1 MFEHEG
7 LPWAVLAMTFAGFVK
22 GATGFGLPLL
32 AVPALANILGP
43 KMAVIIMSIPTLLAG
58 VGMAIQTRS
67 WEVIGA
73 MGPLRWLIVT
83 LVIGTVVGANLL
95 AFLDTTVIGVAVG
108 LTAMA
113 FTVIA
118 LSGREIDIREQAG
131 RWTPLLGSFAGILNG
146 TTNIS
151 GPLVAIYLR
160 CLQLDK
166 RTFISAINL
175 LFTCTGLVQIFAYLQ
190 LGLYTSESLTLS
202 LSACV
207 PILIGIV
214 VGLRANFLMGQK
226 LFDRAVLVLIFVSG
240 LRLLLS
246 TVIR

>member
-1 MFEHEG
+1 MLEQEG
-7 LPWAVLAMTFAGFVK
+7 LPWAVLALTFAGFVK

-58 VGMAIQTRS
+58 IAMAVQTRS
-67 WEVIGA
+67 WEVVGE
-73 MGPLRWLIVT
+73 MGPLRWLIAT
-83 LVIGTVVGANLL
+83 LVLGTVIGANLL
-95 AFLDTTVIGVAVG
+95 ASLDTRIIGLAVG

-113 FTVIA
+113 FTIIA
-118 LSGREIDIREQAG
+118 LKGQSIDIRDRAG
-131 RWTPLLGSFAGILNG
+131 RLTPIVGTLAGVLNG

-166 RTFISAINL
+166 RSFIAAINL
-175 LFTCTGLVQIFAYLQ
+175 LFTCTGLVQIVSYLQ
-190 LGLYTSESLTLS
+190 LGLYTSESLPLS

-207 PILIGIV
+207 
-214 VGLRANFLMGQK
+214 
-226 LFDRAVLVLIFVSG
+226 
-240 LRLLLS
+240 
-246 TVIR
+246 